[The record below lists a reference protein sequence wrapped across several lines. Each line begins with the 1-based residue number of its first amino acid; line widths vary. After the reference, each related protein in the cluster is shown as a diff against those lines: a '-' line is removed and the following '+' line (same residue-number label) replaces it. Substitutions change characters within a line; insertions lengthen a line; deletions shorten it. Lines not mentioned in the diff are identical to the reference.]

1 MSLIDLVRQN
11 LGPNEI
17 QQISQQLGV
26 DNATAQRA
34 VESALPT
41 MVAGMA
47 GQSQNP
53 AGASAI
59 QSLMGTH
66 GGVLGSLGSILS
78 AGGAG
83 DGGGI
88 LGQIFGQHQ
97 DTVHQEVQQK
107 SRLDPEKAK
116 RLLMILAPIVLGA
129 LAHKREQNQA
139 AGTTQPGINDTLRNE
154 AQNAQRQSPGSGGL
168 VGNILSHVETPRA

>member
-1 MSLIDLVRQN
+1 MSVIDLVQQS

-53 AGASAI
+53 AGASSI
-59 QSLMGTH
+59 QSLMGSH
-66 GGVLGSLGSILS
+66 AGVLGSLGSILG
-78 AGGAG
+78 AGGAA
-83 DGGGI
+83 DGPSI

-107 SRLDPEKAK
+107 SGLDPEKAK

-129 LAHKREQNQA
+129 LAHKRAQNQA

-154 AQNAQRQSPGSGGL
+154 AQNAQRTSPGSGGL
-168 VGNILSHVETPRA
+168 LGKILSHVETPRA